1 MFSLKVCIN
10 PRLIN
15 GGCTSGEDNSKD
27 EDEDDEDEDDDVDDD
42 DVDNNEG
49 YSFPPKATRNII
61 KKSSCSSI
69 LRQNR

>member
-1 MFSLKVCIN
+1 LFSLKVCIN

-27 EDEDDEDEDDDVDDD
+27 EDEDDEDD

-49 YSFPPKATRNII
+49 YSLPPKATGNII

>member
-1 MFSLKVCIN
+1 MCIN

-15 GGCTSGEDNSKD
+15 GGCTSGDDNSKD
-27 EDEDDEDEDDDVDDD
+27 EDEDDGDD
-42 DVDNNEG
+42 DVDNDDW
-49 YSFPPKATRNII
+49 YSSVTGNVT